1 MPSKVI
7 TAHTTAQTIAAE
19 RENAVVL
26 LKSLTIDNQRG
37 NTDNEI
43 VIQDSFTPSAY
54 VGHETPADDPGAQI
68 IERFKVQAVIGDMI
82 TLNEQDLKGVKC
94 LGAMMVDSD
103 NIDADCD
110 ITVGYEHE

>member
-1 MPSKVI
+1 MPSLVV

-19 RENAVVL
+19 RPNAKVL

-37 NTDNEI
+37 NTANEI
-43 VIQDSFTPSAY
+43 VIQDSFNESAY
-54 VGHETPADDPGAQI
+54 YGDETLAARI
-68 IERFKVQAVIGDMI
+68 VERFKVQAPVGDMI

-94 LGAMMVDSD
+94 LGAMLVDSD

-110 ITVGYEHE
+110 ITVGYEHEE

>member
-1 MPSKVI
+1 MPSLVV
-7 TAHTTAQTIAAE
+7 TAHTDAQTIAAE
-19 RENAVVL
+19 RENSKVQ

-54 VGHETPADDPGAQI
+54 YGTETPGAQI
-68 IERFKVQAVIGDMI
+68 IERFKVQAVVGDMI
-82 TLNEQDLKGVKC
+82 TLNENDLKGVKC
-94 LGAMMVDSD
+94 LGAMLLDSD

-110 ITVGYEHE
+110 ITVGYEHEE

>member
-1 MPSKVI
+1 MPSVVV
-7 TAHTTAQTIAAE
+7 TAHTTAQAIAAE

-37 NTDNEI
+37 VTDNEI

-54 VGHETPADDPGAQI
+54 YGVATPGAEI
-68 IERFKVQAVIGDMI
+68 IERFKVQAVMGDVI

-94 LGAMMVDSD
+94 LGAMLVDSD
-103 NIDADCD
+103 NIDGLCD
-110 ITVGYEHE
+110 ITVGYEHEE

>member
-26 LKSLTIDNQRG
+26 PKSLTIDNQRG
-37 NTDNEI
+37 THDCEI
-43 VIQDSFTPSAY
+43 TIQDSFTPSAY
-54 VGHETPADDPGAQI
+54 YGEASPDPEVI
-68 IERFKVQAVIGDMI
+68 DRFKVQAVMGDMI

-94 LGAMMVDSD
+94 LGAMLIDSD
-103 NIDADCD
+103 NTDGLCD
-110 ITVGYEHE
+110 ISIGYEHE

>member
-1 MPSKVI
+1 MPSQVV
-7 TAHTTAQTIAAE
+7 TAHTDARTIAAE
-19 RENAVVL
+19 RENAKVL

-43 VIQDSFTPSAY
+43 VIQDFITISPY
-54 VGHETPADDPGAQI
+54 YGVGAPGTTTV
-68 IERFKVQAVIGDMI
+68 ERFKVQAIVGDMI
-82 TLNEQDLKGVKC
+82 TLNESDLKGVKC
-94 LGAMMVDSD
+94 LGAMLLDSD